1 MKRSLF
7 VSLIVVLV
15 LIVAP
20 AAFAATTSGNVA
32 ATATVVSNC
41 TVATSSIA
49 FGNYDPA
56 VANATAD
63 KTATGAVNVRCTR
76 GAATTIQLGQG
87 LQPAGGSTTA
97 VPLRQ
102 LRATVLLD
110 NLRYFLY
117 QDAGFTTVWGDTVP
131 TAVSY
136 TATTAATTAVNI
148 YGVIPSPA
156 NDGSGTNVVARP
168 ATDYVDTVLAT
179 INF

>member
-15 LIVAP
+15 LIAAP
-20 AAFAATTSGNVA
+20 AAFATTATGNVA
-32 ATATVVSNC
+32 ATATVVANC

-49 FGNYDPA
+49 FGSYDPA

-63 KTATGAVNVRCTR
+63 LAATGAVNIRCTR
-76 GAATTIQLGQG
+76 GAGTSIQLDQG
-87 LQPAGGSTTA
+87 VQGAGGSTDA
-97 VPLRQ
+97 IPLRQ
-102 LRATVLLD
+102 LHSPTTTD

-117 QDAGFTTVWGDTVP
+117 QDSSHSTVWGNTVG
-131 TAVSY
+131 TALSF
-136 TATTAATTAVNI
+136 TSTTAATTAHTI

-156 NDGSGTNVVARP
+156 SDASNTNVVARP
-168 ATDYVDTVLAT
+168 ATDYADTVIAT